1 MRHWGL
7 VTLVLGLLLWPILIP
22 VYLLG
27 MLIGGK

>member
-7 VTLVLGLLLWPILIP
+7 VTLVLGLLLWLILIP